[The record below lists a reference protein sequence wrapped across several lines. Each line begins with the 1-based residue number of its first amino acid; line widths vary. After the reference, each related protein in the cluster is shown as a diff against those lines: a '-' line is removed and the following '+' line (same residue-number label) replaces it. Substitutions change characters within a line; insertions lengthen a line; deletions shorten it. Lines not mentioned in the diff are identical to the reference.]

1 MLCPS
6 QSKPPML
13 ARHQVSRSLS
23 PRRVHNLL
31 RAAVAP
37 SQLPNAG
44 ISAHGPEM
52 MMACAREATH
62 YTPLGRE
69 MRRNPDRNV
78 TALSLGR
85 PTAKNIQQP
94 CPLSM
99 QRTASVHVAFPSA
112 VLGVSSTRM
121 KRVTAPILRPSWS
134 PAPPSQERQEPTAFP
149 RSRPTDARAR
159 DVHPAVFQV
168 FYVSNNRLKF
178 VNKSSFRLPLHK
190 RSVRGG
196 LDAKMAQRW
205 ALGYVCRDVELRPWR
220 RSDAHSCVQL
230 EHTQGVAK
238 GQGVF

>member
-1 MLCPS
+1 VCTRSHALHAIGKRNETQPRSKCDRAEFRTAHS
-6 QSKPPML
+6 QKYTATMPVVNAKDCICACGFPIGC
-13 ARHQVSRSLS
+13 VGSRFHTYEASDS
-23 PRRVHNLL
+23 ANP
-31 RAAVAP
+31 AAVVEP
-37 SQLPNAG
+37 SAAIPGTPGAHG
-44 ISAHGPEM
+44 IS
-52 MMACAREATH
+52 TQQ
-62 YTPLGRE
+62 TD
-69 MRRNPDRNV
+69 RR
-78 TALSLGR
+78 
-85 PTAKNIQQP
+85 
-94 CPLSM
+94 
-99 QRTASVHVAFPSA
+99 
-112 VLGVSSTRM
+112 
-121 KRVTAPILRPSWS
+121 
-134 PAPPSQERQEPTAFP
+134 
-149 RSRPTDARAR
+149 ARAR